1 MTAMVPARFDEAALR
16 MVEQRLQALPR
27 RRITREAPRAAV
39 LVPLCH
45 VDGVPAVLFTKR
57 TESVGT
63 HKGHVSFPGGR
74 VEADDVDDVH
84 TALREAEEEIGL
96 RPDRVR
102 VLGVFHE
109 AVAITHTI
117 VTPVIGFIDGDLDT
131 GTLALSP
138 DEIEMAFAL
147 TLEQLTDPAHRRPQQ
162 LGPRVAPIFSAG
174 PHPVWGL
181 TAWIMDEVLREAL
194 GLPLTSLTDEIV
206 HDLHANRLERSEP

>member
-1 MTAMVPARFDEAALR
+1 M
-16 MVEQRLQALPR
+16 
-27 RRITREAPRAAV
+27 

-45 VDGVPAVLFTKR
+45 VGGAPAVLFTKR
-57 TESVGT
+57 TETVGT

-74 VEADDVDDVH
+74 VEAGDVDDVH

-102 VLGVFHE
+102 VLGLFHE
-109 AVAITHTI
+109 AIAITHTI
-117 VTPVIGFIDGDLDT
+117 VTPVIGFIDGELDT
-131 GTLALSP
+131 DALSLSS

-147 TLEQLTDPAHRRPQQ
+147 TLGQLADPAHRRPQQ
-162 LGPRVAPIFSAG
+162 LGPRIAPIFSAG

-206 HDLHANRLERSEP
+206 HDLDTHRIEPSEP